1 VKKVLV
7 LGIVVAFVL
16 LGAVLALQYVDNYAA
31 FWRMRETPA
40 VRPHEEPLL
49 IMEEGAVPVSD
60 AEAFLRLTDAD
71 DLKSPFNLDD
81 PGAIKSGKELY
92 FAFCA
97 QCHGRNYDGNGTVG
111 QSFAPLPTDLKS
123 KKVQS
128 MLAGKLFKDISY
140 GVPKGRQ
147 PPLAT
152 TIDIKDRWRII
163 AFVKSLGLRE

>member
-1 VKKVLV
+1 VKKALV
-7 LGIVVAFVL
+7 LGVVVTFVL
-16 LGAVLALQYVDNYAA
+16 LVAVLALRYVDDYAD
-31 FWRMRETPA
+31 FWRMRETPG

-60 AEAFLRLTDAD
+60 TEMFLRLTAAD
-71 DLKSPFNLDD
+71 DLKAPFSLND

-92 FAFCA
+92 FTFCA

-128 MLAGKLFKDISY
+128 MSAGKLFKDISY

-152 TIDIKDRWRII
+152 TIDIRDRWRII
-163 AFVKSLGLRE
+163 AFVQSLGLRE